1 MSRIL
6 RCLALVLILVC
17 GVLPLTACGAENQQI
32 LGTYLEPYEQEAIFF
47 LREDEAFQKL
57 YGADCEL
64 DGSSFSF
71 SYVDPKKY
79 SGFSLSPKIP
89 ATAEEFEQE
98 VKEISVNLYLPD
110 GRACTV
116 MFEKTPEGD
125 LEITGWDYADEADGS

>member
-1 MSRIL
+1 MSRTL
-6 RCLALVLILVC
+6 RCLTFVLILVC
-17 GVLPLTACGAENQQI
+17 SVLLLTACGAGNQQV
-32 LGTYLEPYEQEAIFF
+32 LGTYLEPYEQKAIAF
-47 LREDEAFQKL
+47 LREDEAFLKL
-57 YGADCEL
+57 YGEDCEL

-110 GRACTV
+110 SRACTV
-116 MFEKTPEGD
+116 RFEKTPEGE
-125 LEITGWDYADEADGS
+125 LEITGWAYTDEAE

>member
-1 MSRIL
+1 MSRTL
-6 RCLALVLILVC
+6 RCLTFFLILVC
-17 GVLPLTACGAENQQI
+17 GILPLTACGAGNQQV
-32 LGTYLEPYEQEAIFF
+32 LGTYLEPYEQKAIAF
-47 LREDEAFQKL
+47 LREDEAFLKL
-57 YGADCEL
+57 YGEDCEL

-110 GRACTV
+110 SRACTV
-116 MFEKTPEGD
+116 RFEKTPEGE
-125 LEITGWDYADEADGS
+125 LEITGWAYTDEAE